1 LISDNAVYLVF
12 NNTFTGDNKAV
23 TSTTW
28 PNILGTAVY
37 GGPTDLW
44 GATWTPAQ
52 INDPGFGAALSVLKE
67 SNGNRTALVDTI
79 QITVDYAFGS
89 TTTVDCGGGSPV
101 VTYGSSITCVA
112 TVTRAAGTSTP
123 SGTVDWTTDGSGSFT
138 PGSCTLSG
146 TGGTSTCSVSYTPNA
161 VGSGSHLISAI
172 YCGDDNFTS
181 SSANQ
186 AVSVNQHPI
195 TVTADAQSKAY
206 GEADPVLTYQVTSGS
221 LVAGDVF
228 TGTLSRVAGETVGTY
243 PILQGSLALTDDYN
257 LTYVGADLTITQRPV
272 TVTADAQSKAYGEV
286 DPILTYQ
293 VTSGSLVAGDVFTGT
308 LSRAAGEALG
318 TYPILQGTLA
328 LSDDYDLTYVGADL
342 TITQRPVTVTADA
355 QSKAYG
361 EADPILTYQVT
372 SGSLLAGDV
381 FTGTLSR
388 AAGETVGT
396 YPIQQGTLALSNY
409 YDLAYI
415 GDDLAIIKATP
426 TISVTNSPVAYTGL
440 PQEAVVV
447 GSVDGVVS
455 NILYDASSTAP
466 SDAGTYAVTADFTPT
481 DTTNYNSL
489 TGASAG
495 NFVISAAIPELT
507 LVVTPTPDTFSLVGT
522 VITFNFQLTN
532 SGLVMLT
539 GPFTVADDTAT
550 VTCPATVSLAPGS
563 SITCT
568 SSYTITPDDI
578 TAGFVTN
585 TATGS
590 GLFGG
595 NPVVSN
601 VAQATVNAFR
611 LCLPPTFRTL
621 KKRANSNIQSA
632 GQVSAEQ
639 FKCVCFRLSTWRWT
653 TRPFLAN
660 DQQVDTFKDLK
671 DPTHGRGLGLLY
683 RPDRVRSGQFRT
695 VAGAIYVLPESR
707 PAGPSTMI
715 IIKCHDPARVLEE
728 QAVGKEQRIL

>member
-1 LISDNAVYLVF
+1 MEDAMKSNNLRFSTAAALIILVLLFLPVSQAFGEFFGPNMPGTAINNMDVGTVAWMDPNYITVAGSPYATASFSNQPNQISNYLLATNYGFNIPAEATITGITVVINRFANNTPSLISDNAVYLVF
-12 NNTFTGDNKAV
+12 NNTYTGDNKAV

-243 PILQGSLALTDDYN
+243 PILQGSLAL
-257 LTYVGADLTITQRPV
+257 
-272 TVTADAQSKAYGEV
+272 
-286 DPILTYQ
+286 
-293 VTSGSLVAGDVFTGT
+293 
-308 LSRAAGEALG
+308 
-318 TYPILQGTLA
+318 
-328 LSDDYDLTYVGADL
+328 SDDYDLTYVGADL

-415 GDDLAIIKATP
+415 GADLAIIKATP

-601 VAQATVNAFR
+601 VAKATVNAFR
-611 LCLPPTFRTL
+611 LCLPVIINV
-621 KKRANSNIQSA
+621 NS
-632 GQVSAEQ
+632 G
-639 FKCVCFRLSTWRWT
+639 
-653 TRPFLAN
+653 
-660 DQQVDTFKDLK
+660 
-671 DPTHGRGLGLLY
+671 
-683 RPDRVRSGQFRT
+683 
-695 VAGAIYVLPESR
+695 
-707 PAGPSTMI
+707 
-715 IIKCHDPARVLEE
+715 
-728 QAVGKEQRIL
+728 